1 LNATV
6 PASDIIATEPA
17 PHCYLCGANGVMLYE
32 GLTDQW
38 FGASGSWNLK
48 RCPKPECGLVWLD
61 PMPSKEDVWKA
72 YKRYFTH
79 EDYSSNNS
87 LRHINILDLLAAKF
101 CRLFYKIFM
110 RISSWRSREKV
121 WREKGDTMFLG
132 SGIPERNHL
141 LDVGCGKG
149 DFMTRMHRQG
159 WQVEGLEVDADAVK
173 YARSI
178 SGLSVHLGS
187 LENIRFPDNT
197 FDVITSNHV
206 IEHVH
211 DPIALI
217 RECLR
222 ILKPGGRLVLATP
235 NMESFGHQIFERN
248 WSHLD
253 PPRHLQLFTMK
264 TLRECAVRAGFQSIN
279 VWCPPGYA
287 EGAFPAS
294 IERKDKISGKE
305 RSEAF
310 KCMEASSLKIRAY
323 YRYFVKKE
331 EKVGEEIF
339 LMATKSTQ

>member
-1 LNATV
+1 MNFT
-6 PASDIIATEPA
+6 DRT
-17 PHCYLCGANGVMLYE
+17 GANL
-32 GLTDQW
+32 
-38 FGASGSWNLK
+38 
-48 RCPKPECGLVWLD
+48 
-61 PMPSKEDVWKA
+61 
-72 YKRYFTH
+72 
-79 EDYSSNNS
+79 
-87 LRHINILDLLAAKF
+87 
-101 CRLFYKIFM
+101 CRLFYKILM
-110 RISSWRSREKV
+110 RATTWRKKEKV
-121 WREKGDTMFLG
+121 WRLKGDSMFLG
-132 SGIPERNHL
+132 HGQPGHRRL

-149 DFMTRMHRQG
+149 TFIARMREQG
-159 WQVEGLEVDADAVK
+159 WEVEGSEVDADAVE

-217 RECLR
+217 QECLR
-222 ILKPGGRLVLATP
+222 VLKPGGRLVLATP
-235 NMESFGHQIFERN
+235 NIESFGHQYFARH

-253 PPRHLQLFTMK
+253 PPRHLRLFTMK
-264 TLRECAVRAGFQSIN
+264 TLRECAVRAGFRTVD

-294 IERKDKISGKE
+294 MERKDKTRGTR
-305 RSEAF
+305 RSETS
-310 KCMEASSLKIRAY
+310 KCLEASSLKIRAY

-339 LMATKSTQ
+339 LMATKDTQ